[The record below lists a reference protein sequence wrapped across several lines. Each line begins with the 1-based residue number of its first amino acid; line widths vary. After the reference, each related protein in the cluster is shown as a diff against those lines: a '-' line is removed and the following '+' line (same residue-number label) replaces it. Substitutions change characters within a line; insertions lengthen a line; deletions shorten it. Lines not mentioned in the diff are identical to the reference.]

1 MTGRFDTISFISDHG
16 RSDESVGLVHS
27 VVRHL
32 APGVAVI
39 DVTHEVPQHDVRSG
53 GLTLARAAQYL
64 CSGVVLVA
72 VDVSSQPTR
81 SSVAV
86 QVGNGASIL
95 VGPDNGVLAPA
106 VAMVGG
112 ADRAVRLENP
122 EYHLATVAARSES
135 RDVLAPVAAHLC
147 NGVPLEEFGPE
158 VDPAGLLPSTFPLT
172 RTEDGQ
178 MFGEVL
184 WVDHFG
190 NVQLNLDPDEIG
202 EFGDR
207 FELLVGT
214 EGRRVGTVGRVNR
227 ATDVGTGA
235 IGMMLDPYGMLSLV
249 ANRFPASEQL
259 GVAAGDAISLVPL
272 LEGDAQVATAVS
284 LGRKPEA
291 NG

>member
-1 MTGRFDTISFISDHG
+1 
-16 RSDESVGLVHS
+16 
-27 VVRHL
+27 
-32 APGVAVI
+32 
-39 DVTHEVPQHDVRSG
+39 
-53 GLTLARAAQYL
+53 
-64 CSGVVLVA
+64 
-72 VDVSSQPTR
+72 
-81 SSVAV
+81 
-86 QVGNGASIL
+86 
-95 VGPDNGVLAPA
+95 
-106 VAMVGG
+106 MVGG

-235 IGMMLDPYGMLSLV
+235 IGMMLDSYGMLSLV

-284 LGRKPEA
+284 LGCKPEA